1 MGCLKALLCIICPP
15 IAVIDKGCAVVLL
28 VTAIT
33 ICGWVPGVVVAFLI
47 CLDSKVTRS
56 RRYRFRH

>member
-1 MGCLKALLCIICPP
+1 MGCLRALLCIICPP

-56 RRYRFRH
+56 RR